1 MEHQKQ
7 INLQQKRRKFRV
19 RNRLRSNLERPRLN
33 VARSHRHIY
42 AQIVDDIAGK
52 TLVAA
57 STMDKELAKKVK
69 YGGNKAAAQAVGIDT
84 TSYKLGIFTVAGAI
98 TALAGGLYAHYLTF
112 INPSPFGFAYSI
124 ELLLMVVLGG
134 VASLW
139 GALLDAALVVVLVEA
154 LRALSP
160 LLTVSHG
167 AAEYEIVL
175 FGLILMALMVFVPH
189 GLSGIFRRTT

>member
-57 STMDKELAKKVK
+57 STMDKELSKKVK
-69 YGGNKAAAQAVGIDT
+69 YGGNKAAAQAVGKAIAARAVAAGIKEVRFDRGP
-84 TSYKLGIFTVAGAI
+84 YKYHGRVA
-98 TALAGGLYAHYLTF
+98 ALADAAREGGLAF
-112 INPSPFGFAYSI
+112 
-124 ELLLMVVLGG
+124 
-134 VASLW
+134 
-139 GALLDAALVVVLVEA
+139 
-154 LRALSP
+154 
-160 LLTVSHG
+160 
-167 AAEYEIVL
+167 
-175 FGLILMALMVFVPH
+175 
-189 GLSGIFRRTT
+189 